1 MPLTVQFGSFGD
13 TVKLLQQALNIW
25 PKSNLPAL
33 TVDGSFGPKTK
44 GKVTEFQSKSSLVPD
59 GVVGPLTWAQLE
71 PLVQAIKG
79 IVPIPS
85 DEPAAGARIVAGAEA
100 ALGMLGWT
108 AADAYSTLNPR
119 IAAAKC
125 ANDADP
131 SRPRQGGLALAQI
144 FAIAQVPGGYQARCS
159 TISTAAVQMWQQ
171 QTQPGTIWRNAND
184 LCAWCGIFT
193 VYVLRGTG
201 FSIPNG
207 WGSQAT
213 YVKEAQKA
221 FNQGGGA
228 GSVYRLF
235 IDPAQ
240 AFPGCIG
247 VINPSGSNHHFIVTG
262 NKGGVI
268 SSIDGNSSGFGLDPD
283 PKKRFDCK
291 SIIGRNTY
299 THSQLRNAKDGGA
312 YFLFPAPGNR

>member
-1 MPLTVQFGSFGD
+1 MRPSVQFGSLGD
-13 TVKLLQQALNIW
+13 TVKLVQQALNLW
-25 PKSNLPAL
+25 TKSSLPPL
-33 TVDGSFGPKTK
+33 KVDGVFGPKTHV
-44 GKVTEFQSKSSLVPD
+44 KVKEFQSRSNLTSD

-71 PLVQAIKG
+71 PLVQMIKG
-79 IVPIPS
+79 IVPIPT
-85 DEPAAGARIVAGAEA
+85 DEAAAGTRIVNGAEA

-108 AADAYSTLNPR
+108 TGDKYSPLNPK

-131 SRPRQGGLALAQI
+131 LRPRQGGAALAQM
-144 FAIAQVPGGYQARCS
+144 FAIAQVPGGYIGRCP
-159 TISTAAVQMWQQ
+159 TITGKAVQMWQQ
-171 QTQPGTIWRNAND
+171 QTLAGTVWRNSND

-193 VYVLRGTG
+193 VYILRSVG

-213 YVKEAQKA
+213 YVNEAADA
-221 FNQGGGA
+221 FRKGGGS

-235 IDPAQ
+235 TDPSQ

-247 VINPSGSNHHFIVTG
+247 VINPTGSNHHFIVTR
-262 NKGGVI
+262 NEAGVI
-268 SSIDGNSSGFGLDPD
+268 HSIDGNSSGFGLDPD
-283 PKKRFDCK
+283 PKKKFDCK
-291 SIIGRNTY
+291 SVIGRNNY
-299 THSQLRNAKDGGA
+299 THAKLKAGGA